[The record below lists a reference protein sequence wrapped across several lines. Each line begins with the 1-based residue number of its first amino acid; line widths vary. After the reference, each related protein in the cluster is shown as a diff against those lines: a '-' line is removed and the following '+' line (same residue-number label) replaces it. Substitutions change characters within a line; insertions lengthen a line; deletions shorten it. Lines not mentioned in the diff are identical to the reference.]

1 MPEPT
6 AAPRSWRPRRR
17 GRIAWKIGWVLLAL
31 VSMSVAYSVLV
42 VGGR

>member
-6 AAPRSWRPRRR
+6 AAPRSSRPRRR
-17 GRIAWKIGWVLLAL
+17 GWIAWKIGWVLLVL
-31 VSMSVAYSVLV
+31 VSMSVAYGVLV